1 MPPGYAAAPLL
12 GPRGGG
18 ADVHVPA
25 TALLPPPAVMARVRA
40 AVVEGREWGPGAGG
54 GRGMGRGRAGRGGG
68 RMGGRRDAE
77 RRPNKLPRMAGATYF
92 KPDMLDD
99 PWEELAS

>member
-1 MPPGYAAAPLL
+1 MS

-25 TALLPPPAVMARVRA
+25 TAALPPPAVMARVRA
-40 AVVEGREWGPGAGG
+40 AAQGGERGPGAGG
-54 GRGMGRGRAGRGGG
+54 GRGGRGGG